1 MTCITK
7 LLEEKGNKEFI
18 ISPLCSGV
26 AIEGGGKYKN
36 YEWLVIL
43 NDMAF
48 RCGYVAIPKSHPV
61 WASTDYPYYEV
72 HGGVTFFDKPHLVE
86 SECDDKWIGFDAGHL
101 GFRDEVDIEC
111 AKKYFGQNHAGIK
124 YIEENNSN
132 KIFGGHNASI
142 KTFSYMESECKK
154 LIDQLE
160 NDNTEAK
167 V

>member
-36 YEWLVIL
+36 YEWLVVL

-48 RCGYVAIPKSHPV
+48 RCAYVAIPKFHPAYV
-61 WASTDYPYYEV
+61 SDEDYPSYQV
-72 HGGVTFFDKPHLVE
+72 HGGVTFFGEPHLIK
-86 SECDDKWIGFDAGHL
+86 SECDDMWIGFDAGHAY
-101 GFRDEVDIEC
+101 DKKDIQC
-111 AKKYFGQNHAGIK
+111 ATKYFGENNETIK
-124 YIEENNSN
+124 YVEKDYWDKMFNAP
-132 KIFGGHNASI
+132 NASI